1 MEGHKKAFRVIS
13 KVAYNAGVT
22 YKELSE
28 LLSRLLVTGGMDM
41 TLVMASDH
49 GIQWEE
55 NTYYVVDVA
64 FTKTNPMHR
73 KIFFSGFLSAD
84 KKPQGY
90 NGFARFGR
98 SDEALDYQDIHSIKI
113 VRKINV
119 NT

>member
-49 GIQWEE
+49 GIRWEE

-73 KIFFSGFLSAD
+73 KIFFPDFCR
-84 KKPQGY
+84 Q
-90 NGFARFGR
+90 
-98 SDEALDYQDIHSIKI
+98 IKNHKAI
-113 VRKINV
+113 MGLPDLGVLMKL
-119 NT
+119 